1 MRSPLSR
8 VIPAILL
15 CSFVTARA
23 ATAMDATVP
32 SIPYPD
38 VQTAVA
44 ALALSPDV
52 DNHIF
57 ITQPAIFTSS
67 SIVIG
72 PAFSAA
78 RTLTIRPATT
88 VSRAQ
93 ILSNDVSGQ
102 PIFSLNTC
110 GSVHMADLDVVRDIT
125 NNGNLVETS
134 NTTFITFERCRIG
147 SDSSPNAAGLSFML
161 ILYPGDGGVMI
172 RNCIFFSK
180 YKNAFDYAIQCITGD
195 SSNELFLYNDC
206 IADYNR
212 VGLTVSDGNI
222 GSLILARNDVFV
234 NNTISVPEP
243 TAVSSSI
250 VPGVVVVTS
259 DNLAFA
265 SPANVQTGFP
275 PNQDL
280 FGTAASQAPVD
291 LPATALEETN
301 AFTTMTWNPTPGDLN
316 PDFYRPTVAGDLHTP
331 GAYGIIVGLKS
342 PDAHDQAVVDDINR
356 NIRPGGSPLH
366 VDRGPYQLDPST
378 SGVGDP
384 GGLAVQL
391 RVAPVDDPARSFQL
405 AYACGVAGELSVEV
419 FDVSGR
425 RVGAL
430 RREVSRGG
438 SGVLVLGGAR
448 ASGLYLYRAR
458 MRTAAGEIVSSV
470 GRLSLMR

>member
-1 MRSPLSR
+1 MPSPLSR
-8 VIPAILL
+8 VIPATLL
-15 CSFVTARA
+15 LSLVTARA

-32 SIPYPD
+32 SVPYPD
-38 VQTAVA
+38 VQSAVA
-44 ALALSPDV
+44 ALALSVDV

-57 ITQPAIFTSS
+57 IAQPAIFTSNP
-67 SIVIG
+67 IVIG

-88 VSRAQ
+88 LARAQ

-110 GSVHMADLDVVRDIT
+110 GSVHIEDLDIVRDIT
-125 NNGNLVETS
+125 NNGNLVETT
-134 NTTFITFERCRIG
+134 NTTLITFERCRIG
-147 SDSSPNAAGLSFML
+147 SDGAPNAAGLSYML
-161 ILYPGDGGVMI
+161 VLYPGDGGVMI

-180 YKNAFDYAIQCITGD
+180 YRNAFDDGIQCITGD

-222 GSLILARNDVFV
+222 GSLILSRNNVFV
-234 NNTISVPEP
+234 NNTTSIPEP

-250 VPGVVVVTS
+250 VPGVIVVTS

-265 SPANVQTGFP
+265 SPANVQSGFP

-280 FGTAASQAPVD
+280 FGTAASQVPVD
-291 LPATALEETN
+291 LAATALEETN
-301 AFTTMTWNPTPGDLN
+301 SFTTMVWNAAPGDPN
-316 PDFYRPTVAGDLHTP
+316 PDFYRPTAAGDLHLP
-331 GAYGIIVGLKS
+331 SAYGIIVGLKS
-342 PDAHDQAVVDDINR
+342 PDVHDQAVVDDINR

-384 GGLAVQL
+384 GSISELL
-391 RVAPVDDPARSFQL
+391 RVAPRENPSRSLEF
-405 AYACGVAGELSVEV
+405 AFASGIRGELSIAV

-425 RVGAL
+425 RVGAA
-430 RREVSRGG
+430 RRDVERGAT
-438 SGVLVLGGAR
+438 GVLTVPGAR
-448 ASGLYLYRAR
+448 QAGVYLYRAR
-458 MRTAAGEIVSSV
+458 IRSSSGESSPLA
-470 GRLSLMR
+470 GRLSLIR